1 VAAYPSINVHVKD
14 IARTAWAS
22 CFSMTLFWL
31 AGMGVAQAVSIDPSH
46 RYYQDARGKPVFL
59 IGYYDWAAVPDGF
72 FIDAPSRY
80 RTMMEQGAPYKINY
94 IRMSLS
100 VNRFTDSTHPLSW
113 NNQPTPVPFA
123 YVHDKAD
130 LDQWDAGF
138 WSGLQN
144 QCALAQQNGVIVM
157 ISIFD
162 GVEIRS
168 NGGAAYG
175 YANSFWNP
183 ANQTARFYPDPD
195 FNHNGQ
201 IDDRGEF
208 YQTSNFNH
216 HVGLGKYQR
225 MLIVQAIAQTASY
238 SNVMFEVGNELG
250 GSDPEW
256 YSAVIE
262 YAKSLTGKPIT
273 EEQNYVCGSTACG
286 RARHLDGWSEHVAN
300 TPAQVKANV
309 AQIVGHGVPAWEDP
323 DGPLLSDASVSSD
336 DLRRAAWYSFAG
348 GAAGWGGFTVDYWSF
363 GHGFNSATASYY
375 RNLQSFIQDSGVQ
388 FWNMVP
394 SHNLVSNNGSN
405 SCLARNG
412 EYVVYVL
419 NDASVDVDLTAV
431 SGSLPCR
438 PYDPRSN
445 RWAAPQN
452 VSGGARRTF
461 HKPAGADDWI
471 IYIGKGNASGRS
483 R

>member
-1 VAAYPSINVHVKD
+1 MPAHPSNNPYAEKFL
-14 IARTAWAS
+14 RTAWAT
-22 CFSMTLFWL
+22 CCWMAL
-31 AGMGVAQAVSIDPSH
+31 ALSAGIGTVQATSIDPSH
-46 RYYQDARGKPVFL
+46 RYYRDAGGKPVFL

-72 FIDAPSRY
+72 FIDQPSCY
-80 RTMMEQGAPYKINY
+80 RTMVEQGALYKLNY
-94 IRMSLS
+94 IRISLS
-100 VNRFTDSTHPLSW
+100 VNRFTDSTHPRSW

-123 YVHDKAD
+123 HVNGKAD
-130 LDQWDAGF
+130 LDRWDATF
-138 WSGLQN
+138 WSGLQH

-162 GVEIRS
+162 GVEIRG

-183 ANQTARFYPDPD
+183 ANQTSPFYPDPD

-201 IDDRGEF
+201 IDDGGEF

-225 MLIVQAIAQTASY
+225 LLIAQAVAQTASY
-238 SNVMFEVGNELG
+238 SNVMFEIGNEPG

-256 YSAVIE
+256 YSAVID
-262 YAKSLTGKPIT
+262 YGKSLTDKPIT

-286 RARHLDGWSEHVAN
+286 RARNLDGWSEHVAN

-323 DGPLLSDASVSSD
+323 DGPLLSDAAVSPD

-363 GHGFNSATASYY
+363 GHGFNSTTASYY
-375 RNLQSFIQDSGVQ
+375 RNLQKFIQDSGVQ
-388 FWNMVP
+388 FWRMVP
-394 SHNLVSNNGSN
+394 THNLVSNNDSN
-405 SCLARNG
+405 SCLARTG

-419 NDASVDVDLTAV
+419 HDASVEVDL
-431 SGSLPCR
+431 SDLPGSVLYR
-438 PYDPRSN
+438 LYDPRSN
-445 RWAAPQN
+445 TWGTPQK

-461 HKPAGADDWI
+461 RKPAGADDWI
-471 IYIGKGNASGRS
+471 IYIGKGSAPG
-483 R
+483 